1 MLSKIKLFILI
12 IMISF
17 LGNNA
22 TANYEQLAFDFVFQN
37 LDGGTLK
44 LEEFKKKVV
53 VVVNV
58 ASQCGFTSQYEDMQ
72 KIWELYQEKDFVILG
87 VPSNDFGQQEP
98 GTNEEIKNF
107 CEAKFGITFPMTEKV
122 SVKGNEAHPFYIWAK
137 ENHGKSA
144 EPKWNFH
151 KIIINKE
158 GKIEKTFSSITNPSS
173 KKFNEI
179 IKKLIVN

>member
-1 MLSKIKLFILI
+1 MILV
-12 IMISF
+12 
-17 LGNNA
+17 NK
-22 TANYEQLAFDFVFQN
+22 N
-37 LDGGTLK
+37 LVL
-44 LEEFKKKVV
+44 
-53 VVVNV
+53 
-58 ASQCGFTSQYEDMQ
+58 
-72 KIWELYQEKDFVILG
+72 
-87 VPSNDFGQQEP
+87 
-98 GTNEEIKNF
+98 KNF

-144 EPKWNFH
+144 VPKWNFH